1 MSSRKTEYAHNFVT
15 KGKELRKIK
24 WIWASVS

>member
-1 MSSRKTEYAHNFVT
+1 MSSRKTQHAQNFVT

-24 WIWASVS
+24 